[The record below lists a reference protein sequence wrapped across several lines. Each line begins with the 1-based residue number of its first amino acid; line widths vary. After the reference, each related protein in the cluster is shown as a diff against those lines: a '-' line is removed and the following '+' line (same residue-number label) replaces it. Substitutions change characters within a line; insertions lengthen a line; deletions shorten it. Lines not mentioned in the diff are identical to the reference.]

1 MERRNSHQTVEMN
14 ADQSAG
20 TRTRYVRARALAAY
34 HASNPERREGAGPQ
48 NVDASVLAVR
58 VEGGYAN
65 TEPSIG
71 APNTVVPGCCAD
83 PQ

>member
-1 MERRNSHQTVEMN
+1 MN

-20 TRTRYVRARALAAY
+20 TRTRYLRARALAAY
-34 HASNPERREGAGPQ
+34 HASNPDQRKGTGVT
-48 NVDASVLAVR
+48 NDDASVLTVR

-71 APNTVVPGCCAD
+71 APNTVVPGCCAT